1 MGRLGIELL
10 GICLF
15 FKLLAFLYVAFGLDV
30 RFLGDG
36 EIMGFSYLG
45 YNLIF
50 EGMLWVLVL

>member
-50 EGMLWVLVL
+50 EGML